1 MLELEIDRL
10 KEIDGSLKN
19 RLKEAGFNSI
29 KDLVIRGPV
38 EVAKSAK
45 LPLEEAA
52 RLCNNASLL
61 LEQLG
66 VIPNN
71 VSNAGNN
78 SSTANNEYIKTGSVE
93 LDRMLGGKGVETGAI
108 TKLYGHS
115 GSGKTQICL
124 SLCVMVQQ
132 LHPDNTAIYLD
143 TEGKFRPERLSQI
156 AQKKGLDSDKYLQ
169 NIKHVRVHNTARLET
184 VIQQDC
190 CSEID
195 KDSDVKLLVVD
206 SITSL
211 YRAEYGERSMLSQR
225 QHQLLKV
232 MHVLQNIAHVH
243 NIAVV
248 ITNQIQ
254 TTPDGWTS
262 NSDIPIGGNVLA
274 HTSAFRIRL
283 RGSNPDKMRAWMV
296 SSPCYP
302 QDDINFAIKESGIA
316 DVADD

>member
-1 MLELEIDRL
+1 MSELEIDRL

-19 RLKEAGFNSI
+19 QLKEAGFNSI
-29 KDLVIRGPV
+29 KDIVIRGPV
-38 EVAKSAK
+38 EVAKSVE
-45 LPLEEAA
+45 LSLGEAA

-71 VSNAGNN
+71 ISNIGNN
-78 SSTANNEYIKTGSVE
+78 NSTINREYIKTGSVE
-93 LDRMLGGKGVETGAI
+93 LDRLFGGKGVETGAI
-108 TKLYGHS
+108 TELYGHY
-115 GSGKTQICL
+115 GSGKTQTCL

-132 LHPDNTAIYLD
+132 LHPDNTAIYVD

-156 AQKKGLDSDKYLQ
+156 AQKKGLKSDRYLQ
-169 NIKHVRVHNTARLET
+169 NVKYARVHNTARLET

-262 NSDIPIGGNVLA
+262 NSDIPIGGNIIA
-274 HTSAFRIRL
+274 HASTCRIRL
-283 RGSNPDKMRAWMV
+283 RGSNPDKMWATLV

-302 QDDINFAIKESGIA
+302 QDDINFAITDRGIVDIA
-316 DVADD
+316 